1 METITSIA
9 PEGRS
14 NQTRFWLWR
23 KGAYTLRV
31 ERRNIAVALVLSL
44 IVLAL
49 MILATCVGKLPISIS
64 DVTAILLGEVTSGFK
79 RQVLLDIR
87 LPRIFTALFAG
98 AALGLSGAIFQS
110 ISRNP
115 LGSPDII
122 GFTSGAATG
131 ALLQIILFSGSG
143 LAVAFSAIAGGVMTA
158 IAVYLLSVKSGT
170 VGRYRLVLTGI
181 GVGSVLTALNG
192 LLLVKGSLDS
202 AITANL
208 WLSGSLHAREWSHV
222 FPVMCGVL
230 MLLPLIKGLAR
241 SLQMLEM
248 GDEIAR
254 QLGVAVEPI
263 RLFMILAAVTL
274 AALATGAAGP
284 IAFIAL
290 AAPQLAARL
299 RQTANTPL
307 VSAGLMGAC
316 LLLGADLLTQWIPL
330 ALTLPIGRIT
340 GLVGG
345 IYLLM
350 LLMRSKNTV

>member
-1 METITSIA
+1 M
-9 PEGRS
+9 
-14 NQTRFWLWR
+14 
-23 KGAYTLRV
+23 
-31 ERRNIAVALVLSL
+31 
-44 IVLAL
+44 
-49 MILATCVGKLPISIS
+49 
-64 DVTAILLGEVTSGFK
+64 
-79 RQVLLDIR
+79 
-87 LPRIFTALFAG
+87 
-98 AALGLSGAIFQS
+98 
-110 ISRNP
+110 
-115 LGSPDII
+115 
-122 GFTSGAATG
+122 
-131 ALLQIILFSGSG
+131 LQIILFSGSG
-143 LAVAFSAIAGGVMTA
+143 VAVVFSAIAGGVMTA

-230 MLLPLIKGLAR
+230 VLLPLIKSLAR

-254 QLGVAVEPI
+254 QLGVVVEPI

-299 RQTANTPL
+299 RQTANIPL

-316 LLLGADLLTQWIPL
+316 LLLGADLLTQWMPL

-345 IYLLM
+345 MYLLI

>member
-1 METITSIA
+1 METITSVA

-143 LAVAFSAIAGGVMTA
+143 
-158 IAVYLLSVKSGT
+158 
-170 VGRYRLVLTGI
+170 
-181 GVGSVLTALNG
+181 
-192 LLLVKGSLDS
+192 
-202 AITANL
+202 
-208 WLSGSLHAREWSHV
+208 
-222 FPVMCGVL
+222 
-230 MLLPLIKGLAR
+230 
-241 SLQMLEM
+241 
-248 GDEIAR
+248 
-254 QLGVAVEPI
+254 VAVVFR
-263 RLFMILAAVTL
+263 RLLAE
-274 AALATGAAGP
+274 
-284 IAFIAL
+284 
-290 AAPQLAARL
+290 
-299 RQTANTPL
+299 
-307 VSAGLMGAC
+307 S
-316 LLLGADLLTQWIPL
+316 
-330 ALTLPIGRIT
+330 
-340 GLVGG
+340 
-345 IYLLM
+345 
-350 LLMRSKNTV
+350 

>member
-1 METITSIA
+1 METITSVA

-31 ERRNIAVALVLSL
+31 ERRNIAVASVLSL

-131 ALLQIILFSGSG
+131 ALLQIILFAGSG

-222 FPVMCGVL
+222 LPVMCGVL
-230 MLLPLIKGLAR
+230 VLLIKGLAR

-316 LLLGADLLTQWIPL
+316 LLLGADLLTQWMPL

-345 IYLLM
+345 MYLLI

>member
-1 METITSIA
+1 MVS
-9 PEGRS
+9 P
-14 NQTRFWLWR
+14 
-23 KGAYTLRV
+23 
-31 ERRNIAVALVLSL
+31 
-44 IVLAL
+44 LARPPGL
-49 MILATCVGKLPISIS
+49 CCKLFI
-64 DVTAILLGEVTSGFK
+64 F
-79 RQVLLDIR
+79 RQWGCR
-87 LPRIFTALFAG
+87 G
-98 AALGLSGAIFQS
+98 
-110 ISRNP
+110 
-115 LGSPDII
+115 
-122 GFTSGAATG
+122 
-131 ALLQIILFSGSG
+131 
-143 LAVAFSAIAGGVMTA
+143 FSAIAGGVMTA

-230 MLLPLIKGLAR
+230 VLLPLIKSLAR

-254 QLGVAVEPI
+254 QLGVVVEPI

-299 RQTANTPL
+299 RQTANIPL

-316 LLLGADLLTQWIPL
+316 LLLGLICSLS
-330 ALTLPIGRIT
+330 GC
-340 GLVGG
+340 
-345 IYLLM
+345 
-350 LLMRSKNTV
+350 RSP